1 MKHVTYVDAVKKMAA
16 SNWGR
21 QFETD
26 EAAQR
31 HLLKDIDL
39 SGACLLGIVSRIDKF
54 LALLA
59 EETVRASLAGLD
71 QRVEAE
77 IKCFVESRVAKHGPC
92 PFTVLRYLR
101 LIMFEEVGRRVLID
115 KEIPVWIGPPPL
127 PPRGTVERK
136 EYDKWVRRKVTPKV
150 Q

>member
-1 MKHVTYVDAVKKMAA
+1 MEHVRYIDSVKKMAA

-21 QFETD
+21 KFEND
-26 EAAQR
+26 EAAQL

-59 EETVRASLAGLD
+59 EETIRTSLAGLD

-77 IKCFVESRVAKHGPC
+77 IKCFIDSRVTKHGPC
-92 PFTVLRYLR
+92 PFTVLRWFR
-101 LIMFEEVGRRVLID
+101 LVMFEEVGRRVLID
-115 KEIPVWIGPPPL
+115 KEIPAWIGPPSL
-127 PPRGTVERK
+127 PPKGTVVRK
-136 EYDKWVRRKVTPKV
+136 EYDKWVRRKVTPKA